1 MQLRQYILIC
11 FWYKISNICLCVFV
25 IHLTRY
31 VKNVP
36 RRSHKM
42 IQKQYNKLNPS
53 TFFIEVPAPCQ
64 KSERSCTVLY
74 MCIRGIN
81 FAYVSLIFLSYFRTV
96 RTVWYILFFL
106 FCYIKHLCFFNPTV
120 KVLAKHTAWQH
131 TYDNFYSTKWVTYGG
146 NLVGGDTPL
155 YKHITK
161 KVEEAN
167 ITASQRER
175 CESFILKWVKEHA
188 KPETN
193 KVSFQ

>member
-1 MQLRQYILIC
+1 L
-11 FWYKISNICLCVFV
+11 NCLWELARWHENDFFYDC
-25 IHLTRY
+25 LS
-31 VKNVP
+31 KL
-36 RRSHKM
+36 
-42 IQKQYNKLNPS
+42 QKQFNKLNPS

-131 TYDNFYSTKWVTYGG
+131 TYDNFLCDAVIFASSTF
-146 NLVGGDTPL
+146 LVMCL
-155 YKHITK
+155 YKGVSPPTK
-161 KVEEAN
+161 FPPYVIHFVE
-167 ITASQRER
+167 
-175 CESFILKWVKEHA
+175 
-188 KPETN
+188 
-193 KVSFQ
+193 